1 MCRYTSSSELG
12 TGIEGIL
19 AAFSVAWLGSGI
31 LCVEDQALAVWNG
44 FPRQFMRDAAT
55 QTHRDHGKWLR
66 ACTLYVYCLCFIFV
80 FIAVMKFFHLFLQG
94 FDSVGSREGEK
105 SLTLAVSSED
115 RWEPSLT

>member
-1 MCRYTSSSELG
+1 
-12 TGIEGIL
+12 
-19 AAFSVAWLGSGI
+19 VAWLGSGI

-105 SLTLAVSSED
+105 SLTGSFFGRPMGTQLNLRVISGKMY
-115 RWEPSLT
+115 RPVK